1 VVSLHQNHNKYV
13 NVRIDHF
20 TSYICPTFHETKE
33 LREMLASK
41 AEFEVFA
48 AKYESIP
55 LDVYIN
61 GYTNSYIFRYVC
73 I

>member
-1 VVSLHQNHNKYV
+1 
-13 NVRIDHF
+13 
-20 TSYICPTFHETKE
+20 
-33 LREMLASK
+33 MLASK